1 MDFDFLLLSC
11 YTSGRKKESV
21 APALSPNA
29 ATIAFSIN
37 PDPSLLY
44 LTASLRAALH
54 KCRFVIEN
62 YQGLTAI
69 EGDIGLGK
77 STILRYLYHS
87 YSSREDCRTAFIHT
101 PNFKSDFAFLKA
113 ICAELGLPV
122 RVSMQKQESELN
134 SYLISEYKE
143 NRRVILFLD
152 EAQKMPGVQ
161 LELLRTL
168 LNFETGKHKLIQ
180 IVIAAQLE
188 LRQKLAD
195 PSKKALRSRIFAPSS
210 LTALTLDETRAMI
223 DFRCVEASITNP
235 FTPDAVQSIYM
246 LTGGVPREVLKT
258 CAIGMELMKEAGLTE
273 VAADMI
279 STIHGEAVYD

>member
-1 MDFDFLLLSC
+1 M
-11 YTSGRKKESV
+11 KKGSA
-21 APALSPNA
+21 APKLAPP
-29 ATIAFSIN
+29 TTTTAFSIN

-69 EGDIGLGK
+69 EGDVGLGK

-87 YSSREDCRTAFIHT
+87 YSSREDCHTALIHT

-113 ICAELGLPV
+113 ICAEFGLPI

-168 LNFETGKHKLIQ
+168 LNFETGQHKLIQ

-210 LTALTLDETRAMI
+210 LTALTVDETQAMI
-223 DFRCVEASITNP
+223 DFRCHEAGIENP
-235 FTPDAVQSIYM
+235 FNSDAIQGIYI
-246 LTGGVPREVLKT
+246 LTGGIPREILKT
-258 CAIGMELMKEAGLTE
+258 CAIGMELMKEAGLSE
-273 VAADMI
+273 VPAEMVA
-279 STIHGEAVYD
+279 SIHGEAVYD

>member
-1 MDFDFLLLSC
+1 MEKGSA
-11 YTSGRKKESV
+11 T
-21 APALSPNA
+21 LSPKN
-29 ATIAFSIN
+29 TTAFSIN

-44 LTASLRAALH
+44 LTAGLRAAIH

-62 YQGLTAI
+62 YQGMTAI
-69 EGDIGLGK
+69 EGDVGLGK

-87 YSSREDCRTAFIHT
+87 YSSRDDCRTAFIHT

-113 ICAELGLPV
+113 ICADLGLPV
-122 RVSMQKQESELN
+122 RASMQKQESELN
-134 SYLISEYKE
+134 SYLIKEYSE

-168 LNFETGKHKLIQ
+168 LNFETGQHKLIQ

-210 LTALTLDETRAMI
+210 LTPLTLEETQAMI
-223 DFRCVEASITNP
+223 DFRCHEAGIANP
-235 FTPDAVQSIYM
+235 FDVDAVQAIYL
-246 LTGGVPREVLKT
+246 LTGGIPREVLKT
-258 CAIGMELMKEAGLTE
+258 CAIGMELAKEAGLKE
-273 VAADMI
+273 VPAEMVA
-279 STIHGEAVYD
+279 TIHSEAVYG

>member
-1 MDFDFLLLSC
+1 M
-11 YTSGRKKESV
+11 KKRHAIVKQTPS
-21 APALSPNA
+21 
-29 ATIAFSIN
+29 TTTTAFSIN

-44 LTASLRAALH
+44 LTATLRAALH

-69 EGDIGLGK
+69 EGDVGLGK

-87 YSSREDCRTAFIHT
+87 YNSREDCRTALIHT

-113 ICAELGLPV
+113 ICAEFGLPV

-134 SYLISEYKE
+134 SYLIGEYRE

-168 LNFETGKHKLIQ
+168 LNFETGQHKLIQ

-210 LTALTLDETRAMI
+210 LTALTLDEAQAMI
-223 DFRCVEASITNP
+223 EFRCHEAGITNP
-235 FTPDAVQSIYM
+235 FGADTIQAIY
-246 LTGGVPREVLKT
+246 LITGGIPREILKT
-258 CAIGMELMKEAGLTE
+258 CAIGMELMREAGFTE
-273 VAADMI
+273 VPVEMVA
-279 STIHGEAVYD
+279 SIHGEAVYD

>member
-1 MDFDFLLLSC
+1 MKTG
-11 YTSGRKKESV
+11 TSAPVTSPQV
-21 APALSPNA
+21 A
-29 ATIAFSIN
+29 TTAFSIN

-69 EGDIGLGK
+69 EGDVGLGK

-87 YSSREDCRTAFIHT
+87 YSSRDDCRTAFIHT

-113 ICAELGLPV
+113 ICAELALPI
-122 RVSMQKQESELN
+122 RISMQKQESELN
-134 SYLISEYKE
+134 SYLIGEYRE
-143 NRRVILFLD
+143 NRKVILFLD

-168 LNFETGKHKLIQ
+168 LNFETGQHKLIQ

-210 LTALTLDETRAMI
+210 LTALTPDETQAMI
-223 DFRCVEASITNP
+223 DFRCQQAGIDNP
-235 FTPDAVQSIYM
+235 FTPEAVQSIYI
-246 LTGGVPREVLKT
+246 LTGGIPREILKT
-258 CAIGMELMKEAGLTE
+258 CAIGMELMKEAGLNE
-273 VAADMI
+273 VTADMAAM
-279 STIHGEAVYD
+279 IHGEAVYE

>member
-1 MDFDFLLLSC
+1 MNKAVS
-11 YTSGRKKESV
+11 TSPTTTTV
-21 APALSPNA
+21 
-29 ATIAFSIN
+29 FSIN

-44 LTASLRAALH
+44 LTAGLRAALH

-69 EGDIGLGK
+69 EGDVGLGK

-87 YSSREDCRTAFIHT
+87 YNSREDCRTAFIHT

-113 ICAELGLPV
+113 ICTEFNIPIRA
-122 RVSMQKQESELN
+122 SMQKQESELN
-134 SYLISEYKE
+134 AYLIGEYQAD
-143 NRRVILFLD
+143 RRVILFLD

-168 LNFETGKHKLIQ
+168 LNFETGQHKLIQ

-210 LTALTLDETRAMI
+210 LAALTLEETAAMI
-223 DFRCVEASITNP
+223 DFRCEQAGIANP
-235 FTPDAVQSIYM
+235 FTPDAVQSIYI
-246 LTGGVPREVLKT
+246 LTGGVPREILKT
-258 CAIGMELMKEAGLTE
+258 CAIGVELTKEAGLNIVE
-273 VAADMI
+273 AEMI
-279 STIHGEAVYD
+279 AMIHSEAVYE

>member
-1 MDFDFLLLSC
+1 MKTG
-11 YTSGRKKESV
+11 TSAPITSPLV
-21 APALSPNA
+21 A
-29 ATIAFSIN
+29 TTAFSIN

-69 EGDIGLGK
+69 EGDVGLGK

-87 YSSREDCRTAFIHT
+87 YSSRDDCRTAFIHT

-113 ICAELGLPV
+113 ICAELGLPI
-122 RVSMQKQESELN
+122 RISMQKQESELN
-134 SYLISEYKE
+134 SYLIGEYRE
-143 NRRVILFLD
+143 NRKVILFLD

-168 LNFETGKHKLIQ
+168 LNFETGQHKLIQ

-210 LTALTLDETRAMI
+210 LTALTLDETKAMI
-223 DFRCVEASITNP
+223 DFRCQQAGISNP
-235 FTPDAVQSIYM
+235 FSPEAVQSIYI
-246 LTGGVPREVLKT
+246 LTAGIPREILKT
-258 CAIGMELMKEAGLTE
+258 CAIGMELMKEAGLNE
-273 VAADMI
+273 VTADMAAM
-279 STIHGEAVYD
+279 IHGEAVYE

>member
-1 MDFDFLLLSC
+1 MLYKC
-11 YTSGRKKESV
+11 GMKTGTS
-21 APALSPNA
+21 APIFSPQP
-29 ATIAFSIN
+29 TTTAFSIN

-69 EGDIGLGK
+69 EGDVGLGK
-77 STILRYLYHS
+77 STVLRYLYHS
-87 YSSREDCRTAFIHT
+87 YSSREDCLTAFIHT

-168 LNFETGKHKLIQ
+168 LNFETGQHKLIQ

-210 LTALTLDETRAMI
+210 LTPLTLDETQAMI
-223 DFRCVEASITNP
+223 DFRCNEAGITNP
-235 FTPDAVQSIYM
+235 FTFEAVQAIYL
-246 LTGGVPREVLKT
+246 LTGGIPREILKT
-258 CAIGMELMKEAGLTE
+258 CTIGMELMKEAGMSE
-273 VAADMI
+273 IPADMVA
-279 STIHGEAVYD
+279 SIHGEAVYD

>member
-1 MDFDFLLLSC
+1 MLYKFGMKIGTLLPTLS
-11 YTSGRKKESV
+11 T
-21 APALSPNA
+21 PA
-29 ATIAFSIN
+29 TTTAFSIN

-44 LTASLRAALH
+44 LTSSLRAALH

-69 EGDIGLGK
+69 EGDVGLGK

-122 RVSMQKQESELN
+122 RASMQKQESELN
-134 SYLISEYKE
+134 SYLIGEYKE

-168 LNFETGKHKLIQ
+168 LNFETGQHKLIQ

-195 PSKKALRSRIFAPSS
+195 QSKKALRSRIFAPSS
-210 LTALTLDETRAMI
+210 LTALTLDETQAMI
-223 DFRCVEASITNP
+223 DFRCQQADIVNP
-235 FTPDAVQSIYM
+235 FTPEAVQSIYI
-246 LTGGVPREVLKT
+246 LTGGVPREILKT
-258 CAIGMELMKEAGLTE
+258 CAIGMELMKEAGLKE
-273 VAADMI
+273 VPAEMI
-279 STIHGEAVYD
+279 ALVHGEAVYE

>member
-1 MDFDFLLLSC
+1 MRIL
-11 YTSGRKKESV
+11 TK
-21 APALSPNA
+21 AP
-29 ATIAFSIN
+29 TAFSIN

-44 LTASLRAALH
+44 LTSSLKAALL

-69 EGDIGLGK
+69 EGDVGLGK
-77 STILRYLYHS
+77 STILRYLHQTYAT
-87 YSSREDCRTAFIHT
+87 REDCSVALIHT
-101 PNFKSDFAFLKA
+101 PNFKSDFAFMKA
-113 ICAELGLPV
+113 ICLELGLPA
-122 RVSMQKQESELN
+122 RASMQKQELDLN
-134 SYLISEYKE
+134 TFLISEYAAE
-143 NRRVILFLD
+143 RRVILFLD

-210 LTALTLDETRAMI
+210 LAALTLGETSAMI
-223 DFRCVEASITNP
+223 NFRCEQSDIPNP
-235 FTPDAVQSIYM
+235 FTDEAIESVYL
-246 LTGGVPREVLKT
+246 LTGGVPREILKT
-258 CAIGMELMKEAGLTE
+258 CAIGMELMRESGLKQIE
-273 VAADMI
+273 ADMI
-279 STIHGEAVYD
+279 TEIHQEAVYE

>member
-1 MDFDFLLLSC
+1 MC
-11 YTSGRKKESV
+11 GMKKGSV
-21 APALSPNA
+21 APKFAPP
-29 ATIAFSIN
+29 ATTTAFSMN

-87 YSSREDCRTAFIHT
+87 YSSREDCQTALIHT

-113 ICAELGLPV
+113 ICAEFGLPI

-152 EAQKMPGVQ
+152 EAQKMPGIQ

-168 LNFETGKHKLIQ
+168 LNFETGQHKLIQ

-195 PSKKALRSRIFAPSS
+195 PSKRALRSRIFAPSS
-210 LTALTLDETRAMI
+210 LTALTLDETQAMI
-223 DFRCVEASITNP
+223 DFRCHEAGITNP
-235 FTPDAVQSIYM
+235 FNSESLQAIYL
-246 LTGGVPREVLKT
+246 LTGGIPREILKT

-273 VAADMI
+273 VPAEMVA
-279 STIHGEAVYD
+279 SIHSEAVYD